1 MAPFG
6 DFQIQPKGISRRTSG
21 YSHING
27 HQKVRFGTRK
37 SVFCTQWRIFGIHR
51 ATWVAHGGSQKFRD
65 FRGFGRAW
73 GSLGSLNG
81 PQAPYSAPFG
91 DFEILPKGILR
102 RNPGHSHVNK
112 RQKNAFQDQQKCF
125 LDAIE
130 NIWGPSGHLGGTWWK
145 SKNSRVSRFWARLGV
160 PGVPEWASGAV
171 FGDLW

>member
-27 HQKVRFGTRK
+27 HQKVRFRIRK
-37 SVFCTQWRIFGIHR
+37 SVFWTQWRIFGVHR
-51 ATWVAHGGSQKFRD
+51 ATWVAHGGSRKFRD

-81 PQAPYSAPFG
+81 PQAPYLATFG

-102 RNPGHSHVNK
+102 RTPGHSHVNE
-112 RQKNAFQDQQKCF
+112 RQKMRSRIRKSVFWTQWRIFGVHRAT
-125 LDAIE
+125 LAA
-130 NIWGPSGHLGGTWWK
+130 HGG
-145 SKNSRVSRFWARLGV
+145 SRKFREF
-160 PGVPEWASGAV
+160 
-171 FGDLW
+171 